1 MRIRDLLLE
10 RITEVTNDFRP
21 ENIEYQLTYNQY
33 LFVCQIT
40 HYIFQKREIKIVSEC
55 IRAHFELENIQC
67 QLKVAY
73 ETKRFGAIT
82 TFNIC
87 KDSER
92 LLKEFEVVR
101 QQNQSSRQ
109 DIKEMIKS
117 ISNRKEVVD
126 KNTFNQI
133 CRLVKRSLTVDI
145 ADYTPVYCKK
155 HSAKMLS
162 ELLDY
167 LLQYMKTLQ
176 EHCEQADSLVFTVML
191 RLTNYINSGNINTSS
206 SSSEKLVNIMLV
218 EINTLQ
224 TSLLQ
229 VELRARELSKS
240 TPDLENKPIHN

>member
-1 MRIRDLLLE
+1 MEDIMCIKDLLLE
-10 RITEVTNDFRP
+10 RITEVVNDFRT

-40 HYIFQKREIKIVSEC
+40 RYIFHKRKIKIVSEC
-55 IRAHFELENIQC
+55 VRARFELENIQC
-67 QLKVAY
+67 QLKVAS

-92 LLKEFEVVR
+92 LLKEFEVTR
-101 QQNQSSRQ
+101 QQNRSSRQ

-117 ISNRKEVVD
+117 ILNRKEIID

-133 CRLVKRSLTVDI
+133 CRFVKRSLTVDI
-145 ADYTPVYCKK
+145 ADYTPIYCKK
-155 HSAKMLS
+155 HSTKALS

-167 LLQYMKTLQ
+167 LLRYMKTLQ
-176 EHCEQADSLVFTVML
+176 ENCEQVDSLVFT
-191 RLTNYINSGNINTSS
+191 
-206 SSSEKLVNIMLV
+206 
-218 EINTLQ
+218 
-224 TSLLQ
+224 

-240 TPDLENKPIHN
+240 TSDLKNKPIHN